1 MSKWQ
6 RALFA
11 DFEWHFGILVM
22 IDPAIPLIDTEL
34 DERSRQVFRHIID
47 SYMEDGAPVGSR
59 NLSRALSLNLSPASI
74 RNVMSDLEQM
84 GLIYA
89 PHISAGRLPTER
101 GLRFFVDA
109 MMEVGD
115 LDESFRQQIDAQVGA
130 TDQAS
135 DTLLSDA
142 SRMLSGLSRG
152 AGLVLTGKREV
163 PLKHIEFVRIEDGR
177 ALVVLVAQDGNVE
190 NRIIEIPK
198 GMPASALVEASNYL
212 NSGLHGRTIDETR
225 EELEKLLES
234 QRQELDALTAKL
246 VEAGLATWAGVNGT
260 GRGAQNLIVRGRA
273 NLLENVHEGEE
284 LDRIR
289 LLFEDL
295 ESKSD
300 LIELLGSAETGD
312 GVRIFIGSENSL
324 FSMSGSSLVVAPYHD
339 AEENVVG
346 VLGVIGPTRLNY
358 GRIIPVVDYTAQLLG
373 KMLS

>member
-6 RALFA
+6 RAPFA

-212 NSGLHGRTIDETR
+212 NAGLHGRTIDETR
-225 EELEKLLES
+225 EELEKLLDS

>member
-1 MSKWQ
+1 
-6 RALFA
+6 
-11 DFEWHFGILVM
+11 M
-22 IDPAIPLIDTEL
+22 IDPANPLTDSEL
-34 DERSRQVFRHIID
+34 DERSRQVFRHIVD
-47 SYMEDGAPVGSR
+47 AYMEDGSPVGSR
-59 NLSRALSLNLSPASI
+59 NLSRVLSLNLSAASI

-89 PHISAGRLPTER
+89 PHVSAGRLPTER

-115 LDESFRQQIDAQVGA
+115 LDETFRQQIDAQVGA
-130 TDQAS
+130 SGTGQAS
-135 DTLLSDA
+135 ETLLSDA
-142 SRMLSGLSRG
+142 GRTLSGLSRG

-163 PLKHIEFVRIEDGR
+163 PIKHIEFVRIEDGR

-190 NRIIEIPK
+190 NRIIDIPK

-212 NSGLHGRTIDETR
+212 NAGLHGRTITETR
-225 EELEKLLES
+225 KEVEKLLDS

-246 VEAGLATWAGVNGT
+246 VEAGLATWAGVEGG
-260 GRGAQNLIVRGRA
+260 GRSAQNLIVRGRA

-284 LDRIR
+284 MDRIR

-300 LIELLGSAETGD
+300 LIELLGSAEAGD

-358 GRIIPVVDYTAQLLG
+358 GRIIPVIDYTAQLLG
-373 KMLS
+373 KMLR

>member
-1 MSKWQ
+1 
-6 RALFA
+6 
-11 DFEWHFGILVM
+11 M
-22 IDPAIPLIDTEL
+22 IDPANPLIDSEL
-34 DERSRQVFRHIID
+34 DERSRQVFRHIVD
-47 SYMEDGAPVGSR
+47 AYMEDGAPVGSR

-89 PHISAGRLPTER
+89 PHVSAGRLPTER

-109 MMEVGD
+109 MMEVSD
-115 LDESFRQQIDAQVGA
+115 LDETFRQQIDAQVGA

-190 NRIIEIPK
+190 NRIIDIPK

-212 NSGLHGRTIDETR
+212 NAGLHGRTIDETR
-225 EELEKLLES
+225 QELEKLLET

-246 VEAGLATWAGVNGT
+246 VEAGLATWAGVNGS

-273 NLLENVHEGEE
+273 NLLDNVHEGEE

-300 LIELLGSAETGD
+300 LIDLLGSAEAGD

-339 AEENVVG
+339 TEENVVG

>member
-1 MSKWQ
+1 MMATDNRFFDQ
-6 RALFA
+6 
-11 DFEWHFGILVM
+11 DM
-22 IDPAIPLIDTEL
+22 
-34 DERSRQVFRHIID
+34 DERSHQVFRRIVEA
-47 SYMEDGAPVGSR
+47 YMDDGSPVGSR
-59 NLSRALSLNLSPASI
+59 NLSRSLSLNLSPASI

-89 PHISAGRLPTER
+89 PHVSAGRLPTER

-115 LDESFRQQIDAQVGA
+115 LDESARQQIDAQFGNNRPEN
-130 TDQAS
+130 S
-135 DTLLSDA
+135 GDTLLADA
-142 SRMLSGLSRG
+142 SRMLSGVSKG

-177 ALVVLVAQDGNVE
+177 ALVVLVAQDGAVE
-190 NRIIEIPK
+190 NRIIDIPK
-198 GMPASALVEASNYL
+198 GMPASSLIQASNYL
-212 NSGLHGRTIDETR
+212 NEGLRGRTLPEAR
-225 EELEKLLES
+225 LELQQLLES
-234 QRQELDALTAKL
+234 QRQELDDLTTRL
-246 VEAGLATWAGVNGT
+246 VEAGLATWAGVNAGA
-260 GRGAQNLIVRGRA
+260 RNAQNLIVRGRA
-273 NLLENVHEGEE
+273 NLLEDVEQGKD

-289 LLFEDL
+289 RLFEDL

-300 LIELLGSAETGD
+300 LIELLGSAESGD

-324 FSMSGSSLVVAPYHD
+324 FSMSGSSLVVAPYHN
-339 AEENVVG
+339 AEDNVVG